1 MTGFLLIVIAILLLI
16 GVPIGIALGAG
27 SLLTILRSGTFNALI
42 ISQKLL
48 GGVGKFSL
56 LAIPLFTLAGE
67 VMARGGV
74 SDKLIYLANKVVGR
88 FKGGLAMVT
97 TLACAFFG
105 AISGSSPATTA
116 AIGGLMIPSM
126 DKAGYKRDFSAAV
139 VAASGLLGIIIPP
152 STTML
157 LYAIVADV
165 SIAKMF
171 IGGIVPGI
179 IMAVSLMIVE
189 YFAAKKN
196 NYGSSSF
203 ELEEFKNQKKSRI
216 LFQSFLALLSPF
228 IILGGIYGGIFTATE
243 AAGVS
248 VAYGAIVGY
257 FIFKRLSLKQFFKS
271 CIDTGVST
279 SMILF
284 LIGAAAVFGWLLT
297 VLQLP
302 TLLTN
307 TIRSITDS
315 PAVVLL
321 MCNIALLIAGALLDN
336 AAAITLLTP
345 VLVPLVKSYGID
357 TTFFGLIMIINLSI
371 GQITPPIGMN
381 LFVSA
386 NISGVRI
393 EKIVRQVVPFILVLL
408 VDLFV
413 FTYVP
418 GIVTFL
424 PNLLMK

>member
-1 MTGFLLIVIAILLLI
+1 MTAFLLITIAILLLI

-27 SLLTILRSGTFNALI
+27 SLLTILKSGAFNSLI
-42 ISQKLL
+42 ISQKILK
-48 GGVGKFSL
+48 GAGSFGL
-56 LAIPLFTLAGE
+56 LAIPLFTLAGD
-67 VMARGGV
+67 VMTRGGV

-105 AISGSSPATTA
+105 AISGSSPATTS
-116 AIGGLMIPSM
+116 AIGGLMIPQMVKS
-126 DKAGYKRDFSAAV
+126 GYDRDFSAAT

-157 LYAIVADV
+157 MYALIADV

-171 IGGIVPGI
+171 LGGFIPGI

-189 YFAAKKN
+189 YVVAKKR
-196 NYGSSSF
+196 NYGSSQF
-203 ELEEFKNQKKSRI
+203 ELEEFKGQKKGVI

-248 VAYGAIVGY
+248 VAYGALVGY
-257 FIFKRLSLKQFFKS
+257 FIFKRLSLRQFFRS
-271 CIDTGVST
+271 CIETGVST
-279 SMILF
+279 SVILF
-284 LIGAAAVFGWLLT
+284 LIGAAAAFGWLLT

>member
-1 MTGFLLIVIAILLLI
+1 MF
-16 GVPIGIALGAG
+16 
-27 SLLTILRSGTFNALI
+27 
-42 ISQKLL
+42 L
-48 GGVGKFSL
+48 GG
-56 LAIPLFTLAGE
+56 
-67 VMARGGV
+67 
-74 SDKLIYLANKVVGR
+74 
-88 FKGGLAMVT
+88 
-97 TLACAFFG
+97 
-105 AISGSSPATTA
+105 
-116 AIGGLMIPSM
+116 
-126 DKAGYKRDFSAAV
+126 
-139 VAASGLLGIIIPP
+139 
-152 STTML
+152 
-157 LYAIVADV
+157 
-165 SIAKMF
+165 F
-171 IGGIVPGI
+171 IPGI

-189 YFAAKKN
+189 YVVAKKR
-196 NYGSSSF
+196 NYGSSQF
-203 ELEEFKNQKKSRI
+203 ELEEFKGQKKGVI

-248 VAYGAIVGY
+248 VAYGALVGY
-257 FIFKRLSLKQFFKS
+257 FIFKRLSLRQFFRS
-271 CIDTGVST
+271 CIETGVST
-279 SMILF
+279 SVILF
-284 LIGAAAVFGWLLT
+284 LIGAAAAFGWLLT